1 MSRILFLF
9 LLVFQHFVVA
19 ASVTSPLVPAP
30 LPPLPFSAEE
40 AFVQAP
46 ALSQV
51 RRSVRSASSTAFDL
65 QGVAVAEVVQLI
77 YGNAIKTPYLLAP
90 EVLADARPLSFRW
103 SSSYGS
109 IEGFL
114 IQFLDALG
122 YKIQRR
128 GKVDF
133 VMKAGE
139 GERPESVYIY
149 RPRFR
154 SVSYLVEL
162 MAPMLK
168 GRFSLERQIAS
179 DSPVSDKSSG
189 QATATNAL
197 GLINRDSDTLVYS
210 GTAEEITVLK
220 TMIEQLDVE
229 GGEVMV
235 RALVYEVGV
244 NNKEGSAFSL
254 ITSLFDGKLNIGVNA
269 ESFIPGANFL
279 SFRNITIDFIANI
292 LSTDSRFNV
301 VSSPS
306 LRIRSGEAGH
316 FNVGQEVP
324 VLGSIMYGK
333 DENPVQSIEYRSSGV
348 IFNVRPQVFET
359 KINLDIEQQIS
370 NFVRTETG
378 VNTSPT
384 LTKRE
389 ISTAVSLADNEIIV
403 LGGLAE
409 TKNSDGRSGFSFLPE
424 FLRAKTS
431 ESSRSELI
439 VVLQVQKI

>member
-1 MSRILFLF
+1 MRTIFVFLF
-9 LLVFQHFVVA
+9 FLQSA
-19 ASVTSPLVPAP
+19 ISSAYAVPPP
-30 LPPLPFSAEE
+30 LPPLPLSAEQ
-40 AFVQAP
+40 AFLQAP
-46 ALSQV
+46 VATQIGRVV
-51 RRSVRSASSTAFDL
+51 RQSSSTEFDL

-77 YGNAIKTPYLLAP
+77 YGHAIKTPYMLAP

-114 IQFLDALG
+114 IQFLDSLG

-139 GERPESVYIY
+139 GERPETVYIY
-149 RPRFR
+149 KPRFR

-162 MAPMLK
+162 IAPMLQ
-168 GRFSLERQIAS
+168 GRFSLERQISS
-179 DSPVSDKSSG
+179 DIPISEKSAG
-189 QATATNAL
+189 QVTATNAL
-197 GLINRDSDTLVYS
+197 GLISRDSDTLVYS
-210 GTAEEITVLK
+210 GTAEEIDRLK
-220 TMIEQLDVE
+220 MMLADLDVE

-244 NNKEGSAFSL
+244 SQKEGSAFSL
-254 ITSLFDGKLNIGVNA
+254 ITSLFDGSLKIGVN
-269 ESFIPGANFL
+269 SDTMMPGTNFL
-279 SFRNITIDFIANI
+279 SFKNITIDFIANI

-306 LRIRSGEAGH
+306 LRIRSGEQGR

-333 DENPVQSIEYRSSGV
+333 DENPVQSVEYRSSGV
-348 IFNVRPQVFET
+348 IFNVRPLVFES

-370 NFVRTETG
+370 NFIKTETG
-378 VNTSPT
+378 VNSSPT

-389 ISTAVSLADNEIIV
+389 VSTAVSLENNEIIV

-409 TKNSDGRSGFSFLPE
+409 TKSSKGRSGFSFFPD
-424 FLRAKTS
+424 FLKANTS
-431 ESSRSELI
+431 ENSRSELI